1 MAGAALPPFVYTE
14 AARYDSKGGER
25 FPADARL
32 MLVQGGAARALVPGF
47 AASADAAVSF
57 DGARVLFAGK
67 QRPGEPWQIWETAI
81 AGGAPRRVTS
91 GSEDC
96 IRPFYMPGDNLVYAR
111 RAKAGF
117 EIELAPLAG
126 GTPLRL
132 TYGYGDHIPSDVLL
146 DGRVLFDAPHPSGPA
161 GTREVYTVYAD
172 GSGVE
177 AVRCDHGHSRH
188 SAWQVASG
196 DILFVSGARLARFT
210 SARAVELALALPEG
224 EYAGPVAELA
234 PGELLVSW
242 RAAAGAPF
250 TLRRVKIGDT
260 QAAPEKIAAG
270 ENGNALEPVIVRAH
284 AVSKRHPSGL
294 GDRTGGNILCLN
306 VYTSREGGIPEGVV
320 AAVRVW
326 AQDDAGAP
334 MELGR
339 APVEKDG
346 SFFVQ
351 VPSERAIR
359 FELLDR
365 NSKTVRAAQGWFWMR
380 RGEQRVCVGC
390 HAGPERAPD
399 NAVPA
404 VLLRTTDPVKMCG
417 NCHGDRERAREQAAP
432 VKTTLPVH

>member
-1 MAGAALPPFVYTE
+1 MAGAGAPFVYTE
-14 AARYDSKGGER
+14 AARYDPKGGER
-25 FPADARL
+25 FPAGARL
-32 MLVQGGAARALVPGF
+32 ILVEGGAARALIPGF

-67 QRPGEPWQIWETAI
+67 QKTGGPWQIWEAAI

-91 GSEDC
+91 GGEDC
-96 IRPFYMPGDNLVYAR
+96 IRPFYLPADNLVYAR
-111 RAKAGF
+111 RTPAGF

-132 TYGYGDHIPSDVLL
+132 TYGYGDHLPSDVLL
-146 DGRVLFDAPHPSGPA
+146 DGRVLFDGPHGA

-177 AVRCDHGHSRH
+177 SVRCDHGADRH
-188 SAWQVASG
+188 SGRQVSSG
-196 DILFVSGARLARFT
+196 DIVLVSGSHLARFT
-210 SARAVELALALPEG
+210 SSRAVELPLALPKG

-242 RAAAGAPF
+242 RAVADAPF
-250 TLRRVKIGDT
+250 TLRRVKVGETQFAPQKGDN
-260 QAAPEKIAAG
+260 P
-270 ENGNALEPVIVRAH
+270 NALDPVIVRAH
-284 AVSKRHPSGL
+284 AVPKRHPSGL
-294 GDRTGGNILCLN
+294 GDRVGGNLLCLN
-306 VYTSREGGIPEGVV
+306 VATSREGGIPEGVV
-320 AAVRVW
+320 RAVRVW
-326 AQDDAGAP
+326 AQDDAGAAVA
-334 MELGR
+334 MGQ

-351 VPSERAIR
+351 VPSERPIR
-359 FELLDR
+359 FELLDG
-365 NSKTVRAAQGWFWMR
+365 NSKTVRAAQGWFWVR

-404 VLLRTTDPVKMCG
+404 VLLRTTDPVKMTF
-417 NCHGDRERAREQAAP
+417 P
-432 VKTTLPVH
+432 VPGGGR

>member
-1 MAGAALPPFVYTE
+1 MAPLVYTE

-25 FPADARL
+25 FPAGARL
-32 MLVQGGAARALVPGF
+32 MLVQGGAARALVPEF

-67 QRPGEPWQIWETAI
+67 QKPGEPWQIWEIAV
-81 AGGAPRRVTS
+81 AGGTPRRITS
-91 GSEDC
+91 GSDDC
-96 IRPFYMPGDNLVYAR
+96 IRPFYMPADNLVYAR
-111 RAKAGF
+111 RTKAGF

-132 TYGYGDHIPSDVLL
+132 TYGYGDHTPSDVLL
-146 DGRVLFDAPHPSGPA
+146 DGRVLFDAPHPSGA
-161 GTREVYTVYAD
+161 REVYTVYAD

-177 AVRCDHGHSRH
+177 AVRCDHGHDRH
-188 SAWQVASG
+188 SARQVASG
-196 DILFVSGARLARFT
+196 DVLFVSGTRLARFT
-210 SARAVELALALPEG
+210 SARAVELPLALPKG
-224 EYAGPVAELA
+224 EYAGPVAELS
-234 PGELLVSW
+234 PGDLLVSW

-260 QAAPEKIAAG
+260 QPAPETVAAG
-270 ENGNALEPVIVRAH
+270 VEPVILRAH
-284 AVSKRHPSGL
+284 AVPKRHPSGL
-294 GDRTGGNILCLN
+294 GDRSGGNILCLN

-320 AAVRVW
+320 TTVRVW

-351 VPSERAIR
+351 VPSERPIR
-359 FELLDR
+359 FELLDG

-417 NCHGDRERAREQAAP
+417 NCHADRERAREQAAP
-432 VKTTLPVH
+432 IKTNLPVH